1 MRLLYFYME
10 ITDDLLRRIV
20 HETLRELGPEADPAL
35 IRKVVQEVLRRLQQ
49 EQSPSPHKLQ
59 QK

>member
-1 MRLLYFYME
+1 ME

-49 EQSPSPHKLQ
+49 EQSPSPHKFQ
-59 QK
+59 RK

>member
-1 MRLLYFYME
+1 ME

-20 HETLRELGPEADPAL
+20 RETLRELGPEADPAL

-49 EQSPSPHKLQ
+49 EQSPYLPKPQL
-59 QK
+59 K